1 MQARLSVTCGEAQQ
15 AANPAVNADA
25 RKWGFARAA
34 VTG

>member
-1 MQARLSVTCGEAQQ
+1 MRGRLSVTRGEAQQ

-25 RKWGFARAA
+25 RKWGFARVA

>member
-1 MQARLSVTCGEAQQ
+1 MQARLSVTRGETQQ

-25 RKWGFARAA
+25 RRWGFARVA